1 MKTGILEPKNRPH
14 LLVLARGA
22 RAGNVEACRNLARQ
36 LRNASNA
43 KAVLRQLKQQL
54 RRDEIEREKR
64 ALQRRADREK
74 KQRACFP
81 PTHPLFRKSRATGGK
96 KNHDAM
102 NRAVLCGGFETNRTR
117 H

>member
-1 MKTGILEPKNRPH
+1 MKTGILEPKNLPH
-14 LLVLARGA
+14 LLALARGA

-36 LRNASNA
+36 LRNAPNA

-54 RRDEIEREKR
+54 RQDEIEREKR
-64 ALQRRADREK
+64 ALQRRAEWERK
-74 KQRACFP
+74 HPARFP
-81 PTHPLFRKSRATGGK
+81 PTHPLFRESRASGGR

-102 NRAVLCGGFETNRTR
+102 KRALLCGGFETNRTR

>member
-1 MKTGILEPKNRPH
+1 MKNGILESKNFSH
-14 LLVLARGA
+14 LLALARGA
-22 RAGNVEACRNLARQ
+22 RAGNMGASENLARQ

-54 RRDEIEREKR
+54 HQDEIEREKL
-64 ALQRRADREK
+64 ALQRRAERER
-74 KQRACFP
+74 KQHARFP
-81 PTHPLFRKSRATGGK
+81 PTHPLFRKSRATGGR

-102 NRAVLCGGFETNRTR
+102 KRAVLCGGFETNRTR